1 MGRSGFSR
9 CRGLPPGA
17 PGVPPPA
24 PTGVAG
30 LVGPAPVWAPREGG
44 SEPCPEGLRL
54 AVTPIQSGALSC
66 PPAGGLATGVAGS
79 ARPRSASATR
89 TPNPGCPAGPEG
101 RGQPPDTAP
110 GGPPCPLC
118 RGPSSGCTLQAAG
131 HSCLRHTASF
141 RKLPGFPGEEVARK
155 PGSGD
160 AFLTQLTVSCQST
173 SCCLSPWSVP
183 SASRSRLPAAL
194 TYMPLHAAC
203 PLVSYLWGF
212 SRGRPAAGPPW
223 GAPGRGAAGCSLEPC
238 PPEGVFTPWELWPCK
253 PGLCPRICRLPSAPA
268 SHWSGGA
275 LGLLALSTRGC
286 PESASTCFS
295 GQGCP
300 GGRVWELPPGDLWAR
315 LTTKSIGRSGPSRG
329 TPESNFWLPRG

>member
-1 MGRSGFSR
+1 MGRSGFSH
-9 CRGLPPGA
+9 CRRLPPGA

-66 PPAGGLATGVAGS
+66 PPAGGLATWVAGS

-203 PLVSYLWGF
+203 PLVSHLWGF
-212 SRGRPAAGPPW
+212 SRGRPAAGPPR
-223 GAPGRGAAGCSLEPC
+223 GAPGSCGRANQGFALSFAGSLLPPPLIGRGVLWACWLSALGAAPKVRPRASLAKDA
-238 PPEGVFTPWELWPCK
+238 PEGACGNCLQVTS
-253 PGLCPRICRLPSAPA
+253 GL
-268 SHWSGGA
+268 G
-275 LGLLALSTRGC
+275 
-286 PESASTCFS
+286 
-295 GQGCP
+295 
-300 GGRVWELPPGDLWAR
+300 
-315 LTTKSIGRSGPSRG
+315 
-329 TPESNFWLPRG
+329 